1 MKCFI
6 LAGGKSRRF
15 GEDKLLYE
23 FRGRKVIERVLEVTQ
38 KVCDEVFIV
47 TKNPKKFKF
56 LNVPI
61 IIDVLPV
68 QASMVG
74 LYTAL
79 SYTKEPALIL
89 SGDLPLL
96 SPEVLKK
103 LINAYQEPVT
113 LVKTKDKVH
122 TLVGIYSPKVLK
134 TIEKF
139 LEEEN
144 YKLYELVRKEGFKA
158 LKLNEK
164 EAVHL
169 LNLNTKQDLR
179 ILEELEVN

>member
-23 FRGRKVIERVLEVTQ
+23 FKGKKVIERVVETAK

-47 TKNPKKFKF
+47 AKNPKKFEF
-56 LNVPI
+56 LDIPV
-61 IIDVLPV
+61 IIDVSPI

-89 SGDLPLL
+89 SGDLPLIT
-96 SPEVLKK
+96 PEVLKR
-103 LINAYQEPVT
+103 LTDEYEEPIT
-113 LVKTKDKVH
+113 LAKTPDKVH

-134 TIEKF
+134 TIEEF
-139 LEEEN
+139 LKREN
-144 YKLYELVRKEGFKA
+144 YKLYELVNKVGFKA
-158 LKLNEK
+158 VEFEGK
-164 EAVHL
+164 EAVSL
-169 LNLNTKQDLR
+169 LNLNTKEDLK
-179 ILEELEVN
+179 ILEGLEVN